1 MDAYTTPARHT
12 IPAAAARRTNNV
24 ASGSCLN
31 RNRIAL
37 SSIADVLYVSLRR
50 QHLNGDSTS
59 KLQRDSQLTSD
70 RRYFHFHRNFCPRLY
85 DSVDGRPAVQPC
97 RHGNSP
103 GRQPLFLG
111 CPGRRQPV
119 SRSLQKQSAPQRMPR
134 CAARSTAQL
143 LHAEGGIAVLSP
155 DAARAQSAATG
166 RPPNLRQPVD
176 GFPFPGGE
184 LNWPDQFGLG
194 AGIAGSYFIGKKFSA
209 TIAGSYFCAHLIAD
223 TYMHMGLLPTAPL
236 PPNGYSPADFDGSG
250 SELPLIGVA
259 LTPVVPVNFDL
270 ATQAA
275 PAATS
280 A

>member
-1 MDAYTTPARHT
+1 MVIPPVNYSAIRNSLQTGDIFTFTGTSALDYMIQLMEGQPYNHVGMVIRQGANLYFWDAPGGGNQFPDPYK
-12 IPAAAARRTNNV
+12 NNQPHSGCRV
-24 ASGSCLN
+24 APLDQL
-31 RNRIAL
+31 L
-37 SSIADVLYVSLRR
+37 SYYMQKEVSLYYR
-50 QHLNGDSTS
+50 QMQPALNQQQLDA
-59 KLQRDSQLTSD
+59 LQI
-70 RRYFHFHRNFCPRLY
+70 F
-85 DSVDGRPAVQPC
+85 V
-97 RHGNSP
+97 
-103 GRQPLFLG
+103 
-111 CPGRRQPV
+111 
-119 SRSLQKQSAPQRMPR
+119 
-134 CAARSTAQL
+134 
-143 LHAEGGIAVLSP
+143 
-155 DAARAQSAATG
+155 
-166 RPPNLRQPVD
+166 NLVD